1 MKGIT
6 VVARAVG
13 CVAFSMLGVFLS
25 PLNAGTTYWV
35 KPTGDDIANNGLSF
49 GSAWKTIT
57 YAASQAS
64 PGDTIFVTA
73 GDYNV
78 GDNLETF
85 PIPVPAGVQIRG
97 ATSAGFRPEPE
108 VYPVIGGDVSAEE
121 AADIR
126 ALFELVA
133 DGETV
138 TGASLKWLR
147 FAGESTEDEDAPHA
161 VYVESLDTGV
171 AGLTIDTCIF
181 ERSEMDDGDAA
192 NDRENVRAVYGEGN
206 VTLTVVGCAFAP
218 NLAGGIRVAVGSD
231 CVDEQTS
238 GQGLLTVSACTFT
251 LTGAQASAFAI
262 GNLLV
267 TEGEA
272 RVVLSQFSLTNNVI
286 DSSAFTGDGGFEY
299 GILVGVST
307 EGASEEATSSLSIQ
321 PATGATVIDG
331 NDITG
336 TRVAAVKV
344 LCEFIAHGGSN
355 VQIYNINGNQLLVN
369 EGDGLVFDFGATEDE
384 GSAYFRCQTQCN
396 LIAENRNGLMLL
408 NAVDQNGGFHFFYD
422 TIAWNRSHGV
432 VIDASEGYITGWANS
447 LNVFNSSGPYDSSVG
462 WEPADVTYWDADEN
476 DWSGLASYY
485 FVDAG
490 NGDYHLHA
498 NADARNAGNNTPG
511 GVFQAFMTRD
521 LYGGD
526 RIAETTTDLGA
537 DEYNP

>member
-1 MKGIT
+1 L
-6 VVARAVG
+6 
-13 CVAFSMLGVFLS
+13 SLLGVLS
-25 PLNAGTTYWV
+25 TDVHAGTNYWV
-35 KPTGDDIANNGLSF
+35 SPTGDDLLNNGLSY
-49 GSAWKTIT
+49 STAWKTIT

-64 PGDTIFVTA
+64 PGDTIFVTP

-97 ATSAGFRPEPE
+97 AMSTGFRPEPE
-108 VYPVIGGDVSAEE
+108 VYPVIGGDVGAEE
-121 AADIR
+121 EADIR

-133 DGETV
+133 DGETA

-147 FAGESTEDEDAPHA
+147 FAGEGTEDEDAPH
-161 VYVESLDTGV
+161 
-171 AGLTIDTCIF
+171 
-181 ERSEMDDGDAA
+181 
-192 NDRENVRAVYGEGN
+192 AVYGEGN

-408 NAVDQNGGFHFFYD
+408 NAV
-422 TIAWNRSHGV
+422 